1 LHGNNDFKKYLTH
14 DAESVSKAV
23 TTQIYTIISEEKKMT
38 QPFFNRKIPLPNKN
52 QTNGEKFK
60 TTGS

>member
-1 LHGNNDFKKYLTH
+1 
-14 DAESVSKAV
+14 VSRVV

-60 TTGS
+60 TTGL